1 MQKDKNY
8 NRLAFQ
14 GIKVITI
21 YLHTSLIKDMA
32 ETLLTTLSSVIFKVY
47 HSLFL
52 FYDICILFVEFKTRL
67 MVF

>member
-8 NRLAFQ
+8 IRLVFQ

-21 YLHTSLIKDMA
+21 YLHTSLNKDMA
-32 ETLLTTLSSVIFKVY
+32 ETLLNSLSSVIFKVY

-52 FYDICILFVEFKTRL
+52 FYDICILFVELKQG
-67 MVF
+67 